1 MMKENNSLEQLIR
14 GNAEAIKGVT
24 AMITNLS
31 ANFVGI
37 KDEMIIT
44 KNDIAKLSDRMFT
57 IEQNE
62 EITSDQC
69 DTITASTK
77 TRITQILGSDE
88 LVRAKYYKLFSSR
101 LYSDARKY
109 AGLGSRI
116 ARTKKRDFQRI
127 LDFIES
133 WNPDGGSVN
142 LKAYGDKLAKARVK
156 ARKMGY

>member
-37 KDEMIIT
+37 KDEMVIT

-77 TRITQILGSDE
+77 TRITQILGNDE

-133 WNPDGGSVN
+133 WNPDGGSVK